1 MRLNN
6 VVVVLMTTLV
16 GATYGF
22 GIYLF
27 AQLVPDMRESLG
39 FDLGYVGAVTAA
51 GQLGFLVCAL
61 LAAWLTPKIGGGF
74 VILGSGVVCAIALLL
89 IPLTSDIFF
98 IGALLTVL
106 AGTAATVFV
115 PMVDVITRVVAYRY
129 RGMAMGLVS
138 SGTSYGVFINSM
150 LVPIYAPQ
158 GAWRTVW
165 WLEGLLTV
173 LIVVAV
179 LWVFKQVGLLSKISP
194 SVAVS
199 ATGEVATPPKLK
211 RADFQRE
218 LIKPWV
224 LMVWSMNFF
233 IGFSTF
239 PFQNYLS
246 SYLRTEL
253 GFGVEFTAQ
262 IWALIGIVGMFVGLA
277 VGWLSDKIG
286 LRVTM
291 IFVYLCLIMSA
302 LILVTMPSGYWLMV
316 ASVLFSTAFY
326 PIFGLIPA
334 YVSKLAPSI
343 SIAVA
348 IFGVANV
355 MQGAGGMLG
364 NYGAGLLASMS
375 GTFTTVYS
383 IVVIVGLV
391 LIMLTAKLPK
401 IIASTAE
408 NSLQT
413 PH

>member
-6 VVVVLMTTLV
+6 AIVVLMTSLV
-16 GATYGF
+16 AATYGF

-27 AQLVPDMRESLG
+27 AQLVPDMRASLG
-39 FDLGYVGAVTAA
+39 FDFAYVGVVTAS

-89 IPLTSDIFF
+89 IPLTSNIFF

-115 PMVDVITRVVAYRY
+115 PMVDVITRVVDYRY

-179 LWVFKQVGLLSKISP
+179 LWVFKHVGLLGKTSS
-194 SVAVS
+194 S
-199 ATGEVATPPKLK
+199 AADSETVEVAPPSLK
-211 RADFQRE
+211 RADVQRE

-224 LMVWSMNFF
+224 LVVWSMNFL

-239 PFQNYLS
+239 PFQTYLS
-246 SYLRTEL
+246 SYLRAEL
-253 GFGVEFTAQ
+253 GFGVEYTAQ
-262 IWALIGIVGMFVGLA
+262 IWAVIGFVGMFVGLA

-286 LRVTM
+286 LRSTM
-291 IFVYLCLIMSA
+291 ILVYVCMLLAA
-302 LILVTMPSGYWLMV
+302 LIFVTQPSGYWLMV

-343 SIAVA
+343 SVAVA

-375 GTFTTVYS
+375 GTFTTVYTV
-383 IVVIVGLV
+383 IVIVGLV
-391 LIMLTAKLPK
+391 LIILTFKLPK
-401 IIASTAE
+401 VIVSTTHD
-408 NSLQT
+408 SL
-413 PH
+413 PKSR